1 MTSNF
6 LIIGG
11 NSDIASVLIEYL
23 LQQDAQLT
31 VLVRQDG
38 DSSIHSSSVNMI
50 VGDATQEDDLQKA
63 IDKALENGKIDGI
76 VHCVGSIVIRP
87 PHAMKKDAFEEV
99 ILTNLTSAFLTLS
112 LRCAWCKKKYFFLAG
127 AAYCPAKANRVN
139 IQEKMFAPCKII
151 KHGPERDQGGLSP
164 TNSDLVNTLG
174 MTDFHFDWLHYG

>member
-99 ILTNLTSAFLTLS
+99 ILTNLTSAGSSSSSPPSTLARRRWSLS
-112 LRCAWCKKKYFFLAG
+112 LKRTIAPPPASMPLVQASLDASY
-127 AAYCPAKANRVN
+127 AARFSTGESAEA
-139 IQEKMFAPCKII
+139 
-151 KHGPERDQGGLSP
+151 L
-164 TNSDLVNTLG
+164 
-174 MTDFHFDWLHYG
+174 